1 MIKRDLVKINT
12 DMPQLDNSSLSNYKT
27 ISGNYFPVDTA
38 IVMRDNSNKSNI
50 QVTVM
55 NDRP

>member
-50 QVTVM
+50 
-55 NDRP
+55 